1 MQLSKIEEEVAEWS
15 RRNFGAQVSKTTGQ
29 ELGSLAPLLG
39 LGEELGELEEARS
52 KGDLFL
58 LRDAVGDCFIYL
70 LDYCSREELSFESL
84 WNSSII
90 MTGPKIYLHL
100 YGKLLHVVL
109 KRHQGI
115 RGYDNDAKFLHEHTM
130 LLRWIIGELKQEVD
144 APEDLLQK
152 VWQEV
157 KERDW
162 KKNPEG
168 ADKLKEKMN
177 SALSQAQENKS

>member
-1 MQLSKIEEEVAEWS
+1 MQLSKIQEEVAEWS
-15 RRNFGAQVSKTTGQ
+15 QRNFGAQVSKTTGQ

-70 LDYCSREELSFESL
+70 LDYCSREGLSFEDL
-84 WNSSII
+84 WNNSRSAS
-90 MTGPKIYLHL
+90 GPKVHLYL

-115 RGYDNDAKFLHEHTM
+115 RGYDIEKKFNHEHTVS
-130 LLRWIIGELKQEVD
+130 LQWIIGELKQEVD